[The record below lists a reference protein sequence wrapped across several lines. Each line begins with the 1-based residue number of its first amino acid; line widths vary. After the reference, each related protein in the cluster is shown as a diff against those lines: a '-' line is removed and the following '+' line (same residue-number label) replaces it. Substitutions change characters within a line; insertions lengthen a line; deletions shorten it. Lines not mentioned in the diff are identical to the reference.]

1 MNYTY
6 ALTQGTSILR
16 SDGANIPLDPANT
29 DYAAYLVW
37 VAAGN
42 TPTPVD
48 PTIIAALTQARFA
61 SQAQTLLDKSDKTL
75 LRCLE
80 HGITPSAELLAY
92 RVALRQVVGGTLSTI
107 PTIPAYQVGT

>member
-16 SDGANIPLDPANT
+16 SDGANIPPDPANT
-29 DYAAYLVW
+29 DYAAYLAW

-48 PTIIAALTQARFA
+48 PDIIAALAQARFA
-61 SQAQTLLDKSDKTL
+61 AQAQSLLDKSDTTM
-75 LRCLE
+75 LRCFE
-80 HGITPSAELLAY
+80 HGITPSAEWLAY
-92 RVALRQVVGGTLSTI
+92 RTALRQVIAGKSSILPAI
-107 PTIPAYQVGT
+107 PSYQVGT